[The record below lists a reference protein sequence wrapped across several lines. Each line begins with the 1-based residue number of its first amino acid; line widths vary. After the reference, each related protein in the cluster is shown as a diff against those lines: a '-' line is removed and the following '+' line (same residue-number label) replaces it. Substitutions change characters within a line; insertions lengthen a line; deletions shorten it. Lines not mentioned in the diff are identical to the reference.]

1 MVAGAEGEVEVVE
14 EKEREGWR
22 EEGQEAEEGE
32 VGVRC

>member
-22 EEGQEAEEGE
+22 EEGQEERRQRRE
-32 VGVRC
+32 R